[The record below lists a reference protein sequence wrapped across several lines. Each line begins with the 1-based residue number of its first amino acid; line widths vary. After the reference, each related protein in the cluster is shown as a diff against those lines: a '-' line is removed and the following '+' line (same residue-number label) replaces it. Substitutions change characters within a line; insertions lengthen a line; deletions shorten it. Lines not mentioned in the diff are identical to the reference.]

1 MATAYLHRTPGGAGN
16 QTTWT
21 FSTWFKRGIIPASPG
36 MDMLFA
42 QGTDS
47 NNYINIG
54 INTAGKIALSQQ
66 TTSSWVIDLDT
77 GTGYYFTDTSAWYH
91 VVIAVDTTQTTDTDR
106 AKLYV
111 NGNSVSWS
119 GSTSYPAEDLVTWVN
134 GTTQMSVGYNAAYPT
149 GYWTGNMAHTHLID
163 GTQYAA
169 SDFGE
174 FDTTSGIWVP
184 KTGPSVTYGTN
195 GFFLK
200 YASGAITT
208 DSSGNGNTMTQVGTI
223 TTTKDTP
230 DNNFC
235 TMNPLQNEIPNA
247 TFTQGNN
254 TIKTDFNAPP
264 TSTIGLDSGK
274 WYCEGKCIVT
284 TSGTDWQ
291 IGINSNYMDGTGN
304 ELGHFA
310 NDWAYQGSDG
320 NSRTNNTSTSYGDTY
335 TTGDIIGIALDLTN
349 NKLYFSKNGVWQD
362 SGDPTS
368 GATGTGALSISLG
381 TGAQAKGYFFIAAG
395 ADSSAQDYTWSM
407 NFGNGYFGTTVAGT
421 ETDDAGIGLFKYD
434 VPAGYYAICTTNLG
448 DQS

>member
-1 MATAYLHRTPGGAGN
+1 MATTYFYRTPTAGN
-16 QTTWT
+16 RKTWT
-21 FSTWFKRGIIPASPG
+21 FAVWVKRGTLGARQGIYNVNTGANPYNMFEFIATDALKLEDYDG
-36 MDMLFA
+36 
-42 QGTDS
+42 GTDTEL
-47 NNYINIG
+47 I
-54 INTAGKIALSQQ
+54 
-66 TTSSWVIDLDT
+66 TTRLFRDV
-77 GTGYYFTDTSAWYH
+77 GAWYH
-91 VVIAVDTTQTTDTDR
+91 LVVAYDTTQATPADR
-106 AKLYV
+106 IKLYV
-111 NGNSVSWS
+111 NGVQETDF
-119 GSTSYPAEDLVTWVN
+119 STETYCAQDFDTEMN
-134 GTTQMSVGYNAAYPT
+134 TTVQVDFGKEQSNYFDGV
-149 GYWTGNMAHTHLID
+149 MAHAHLTD
-163 GTQYAA
+163 GTAYAPTA
-169 SDFGE
+169 FGE
-174 FDTTSGIWVP
+174 FDTTSGIWVA

-200 YASGAITT
+200 FASGALGT
-208 DSSGNGNTMTQVGTI
+208 DSSGEGNNMTVSGTMTN
-223 TTTKDTP
+223 TKDTP

-320 NSRTNNTSTSYGDTY
+320 NSRTNNTGSSYGDTY

-434 VPAGYYAICTTNLG
+434 VPAGYYAICTNNLG

>member
-1 MATAYLHRTPGGAGN
+1 MTGTPYPKK
-16 QTTWT
+16 WT
-21 FSTWFKRGIIPASPG
+21 YSTWIKRCTQAVE
-36 MDMLFA
+36 D
-42 QGTDS
+42 
-47 NNYINIG
+47 YI
-54 INTAGKIALSQQ
+54 L
-66 TTSSWVIDLDT
+66 
-77 GTGYYFTDTSAWYH
+77 Y
-91 VVIAVDTTQTTDTDR
+91 AVDGGGTNKTHVTFAADGR
-106 AKLYV
+106 FRLY
-111 NGNSVSWS
+111 NTIS
-119 GSTSYPAEDLVTWVN
+119 GSTSNNFRSSRKFRDPGAWYHIVIIWDTANVTTADRCQLWVN
-134 GTTQMSVGYNAAYPT
+134 GVRETAFDDETLNDENGTINTAVEHQVSGYATSSYID
-149 GYWTGNMAHTHLID
+149 GVMAHTHFCD
-163 GTQYAA
+163 NQVYDA
-169 SDFGE
+169 SYFGE
-174 FDTTSGIWVP
+174 IDSTSGIWVP
-184 KTGPSVTYGTN
+184 KTGPSVTYGDN

-200 YASGAITT
+200 YASGAFGT
-208 DSSGNGNTMTQVGTI
+208 DSSGESNDFVVTGTMTN
-223 TTTKDTP
+223 TKDTP
-230 DNNFC
+230 ENNFC

-407 NFGNGYFGTTVAGT
+407 NFGNGYFGTTAISSGNA
-421 ETDDAGIGLFKYD
+421 DDAGEGDFEYD
-434 VPAGYYAICTTNLG
+434 VPAGYYALCTNNLG

>member
-1 MATAYLHRTPGGAGN
+1 MATTVLSKTFGTATNRKK
-16 QTTWT
+16 WT
-21 FSTWFKRGIIPASPG
+21 MSVWLKKAFPISEGTIFSSYSTG
-36 MDMLFA
+36 
-42 QGTDS
+42 
-47 NNYINIG
+47 
-54 INTAGKIALSQQ
+54 
-66 TTSSWVIDLDT
+66 TTSNYSAFRDNGDT
-77 GTGYYFTDTSAWYH
+77 TYEFVENDGSYTINLRPSLKLRDTAAWYH
-91 VVIAVDTTQTTDTDR
+91 LVLAYDSTQSVAADR
-106 AKLYV
+106 VNYYV
-111 NGNSVSWS
+111 NGVLQTAW
-119 GSTSYPAEDLVTWVN
+119 
-134 GTTQMSVGYNAAYPT
+134 GTETYPT
-149 GYWTGNMAHTHLID
+149 LNQESGINQAALHTIGKNTATDNSYFNGVMAHFHFID
-163 GTQYAA
+163 GLQYAA
-169 SDFGE
+169 STFGST
-174 FDTTSGIWVP
+174 DATSGIWVP
-184 KTGPSVTYGTN
+184 NTGPSVTYGNN

-200 YASGAITT
+200 FQDTAAFGD
-208 DSSGNGNTMTQVGTI
+208 DSSGNTNDFALSGTMTQ
-223 TTTKDTP
+223 TKDTP

-320 NSRTNNTSTSYGDTY
+320 NSRTNNTGTSYGDTY

-434 VPAGYYAICTTNLG
+434 VPAGYYAICTNNLG

>member
-1 MATAYLHRTPGGAGN
+1 MGPSPDFTHVNFSAGVVEVTN
-16 QTTWT
+16 
-21 FSTWFKRGIIPASPG
+21 
-36 MDMLFA
+36 
-42 QGTDS
+42 
-47 NNYINIG
+47 
-54 INTAGKIALSQQ
+54 KISSSFVGRLV
-66 TTSSWVIDLDT
+66 TSSKYRDP
-77 GTGYYFTDTSAWYH
+77 SAWYH
-91 VVIAVDTTQTTDTDR
+91 CVVVFDSDNVTAGDRLRLYINCVELTASEFGTDT
-106 AKLYV
+106 
-111 NGNSVSWS
+111 NPTS
-119 GSTSYPAEDLVTWVN
+119 GEESGFQD
-134 GTTQMSVGYNAAYPT
+134 GTDITIGLAGGTY
-149 GYWTGNMAHTHLID
+149 YWLGNMAHVHLCD
-163 GTQYAA
+163 GQAYAA

-174 FDTTSGIWVP
+174 TDATSGIWIA
-184 KTGPSVTYGTN
+184 KSAPSVTYGDE

-200 YASGAITT
+200 FASGAHGT
-208 DSSGNGNTMTQVGTI
+208 DSSGNGNNFTLGGGTL
-223 TTTKDTP
+223 TNTKDTP

-320 NSRTNNTSTSYGDTY
+320 NSRTNNTGTSYGDTY

-434 VPAGYYAICTTNLG
+434 VPAGYYAICTNNLG

>member
-16 QTTWT
+16 QTKWT

-47 NNYINIG
+47 NNYTNIG
-54 INTAGKIALSQQ
+54 INTAGKIAMSQY
-66 TTSSWVIDLDT
+66 TSSSGVMDLDT
-77 GTGYYFTDTSAWYH
+77 NTGYKFKDTSAWYH
-91 VVIAVDTTQTTDTDR
+91 VVIAVDTTQTTNTDR

-111 NGNSVSWS
+111 NGNLESWL

-134 GTTQMSVGYNAAYPT
+134 GTTQMSVGYNAAQAT

-174 FDTTSGIWVP
+174 FDATSGIWVP

-247 TFTQGNN
+247 
-254 TIKTDFNAPP
+254 P
-264 TSTIGLDSGK
+264 
-274 WYCEGKCIVT
+274 E
-284 TSGTDWQ
+284 
-291 IGINSNYMDGTGN
+291 
-304 ELGHFA
+304 
-310 NDWAYQGSDG
+310 AYF
-320 NSRTNNTSTSYGDTY
+320 
-335 TTGDIIGIALDLTN
+335 
-349 NKLYFSKNGVWQD
+349 KKN
-362 SGDPTS
+362 P
-368 GATGTGALSISLG
+368 
-381 TGAQAKGYFFIAAG
+381 
-395 ADSSAQDYTWSM
+395 
-407 NFGNGYFGTTVAGT
+407 
-421 ETDDAGIGLFKYD
+421 LF
-434 VPAGYYAICTTNLG
+434 P
-448 DQS
+448 

>member
-1 MATAYLHRTPGGAGN
+1 MASTRLYRTQGTPTNADK
-16 QTTWT
+16 WT
-21 FSTWFKRGIIPASPG
+21 FSVWVKSSNADAVNEGSWMGTYVDSSNYEYVGFNSEKKINFYSHQSGSRSCTLKKRIESLETLELGIISFMCGILPQSAADRMRIYVNGVEETSLATDTNPA
-36 MDMLFA
+36 LNL
-42 QGTDS
+42 DS
-47 NNYINIG
+47 LINTSGNVINIG
-54 INTAGKIALSQQ
+54 TYKDSG
-66 TTSSWVIDLDT
+66 
-77 GTGYYFTDTSAWYH
+77 
-91 VVIAVDTTQTTDTDR
+91 AVANEFFQG
-106 AKLYV
+106 V
-111 NGNSVSWS
+111 
-119 GSTSYPAEDLVTWVN
+119 
-134 GTTQMSVGYNAAYPT
+134 
-149 GYWTGNMAHTHLID
+149 MAHAHFCD
-163 GTQYAA
+163 GQAYAA

-174 FDTTSGIWVP
+174 TDATSGIWIA
-184 KTGPSVTYGTN
+184 KTGPSVTYGDN

-200 YASGAITT
+200 FASGALGT
-208 DSSGNGNTMTQVGTI
+208 DSSGEGNNMTVTGTMTN
-223 TTTKDTP
+223 TKDTP
-230 DNNFC
+230 ENNFC

-362 SGDPTS
+362 SGDPIS

-407 NFGNGYFGTTVAGT
+407 NFGNGYFGTTAISSGNA
-421 ETDDAGIGLFKYD
+421 DDAGEGDFEYD
-434 VPAGYYAICTTNLG
+434 VPAVVTMQFAQTT
-448 DQS
+448 

>member
-1 MATAYLHRTPGGAGN
+1 MASTILSRTQGTPTNADK
-16 QTTWT
+16 WT
-21 FSTWFKRGIIPASPG
+21 FSVWVKSSNPDELNEGKI
-36 MDMLFA
+36 M
-42 QGTDS
+42 GTYVDA
-47 NNYINIG
+47 NNYVSIGVQSEKKMSFYAHGGGAEVGQLKTNRRIKDPGAWYHFVYVWDTAASATDRMRIYVNGVEETSFATDTNPALNLDSLINTSGNVINIG
-54 INTAGKIALSQQ
+54 TNNPSAASSQFFQ
-66 TTSSWVIDLDT
+66 GV
-77 GTGYYFTDTSAWYH
+77 
-91 VVIAVDTTQTTDTDR
+91 
-106 AKLYV
+106 
-111 NGNSVSWS
+111 
-119 GSTSYPAEDLVTWVN
+119 
-134 GTTQMSVGYNAAYPT
+134 
-149 GYWTGNMAHTHLID
+149 MAHIHFCD
-163 GTQYAA
+163 GQAYAA
-169 SDFGE
+169 SDFGST
-174 FDTTSGIWVP
+174 DATSGIWIP
-184 KTGPSVTYGTN
+184 NTGPSVTYGNN

-200 YASGAITT
+200 MASGALGT
-208 DSSGNGNTMTQVGTI
+208 DSSGNGNTMAVTGTM
-223 TTTKDTP
+223 TNTKDTP
-230 DNNFC
+230 ENNFC

-247 TFTQGNN
+247 TFTHGNN

-274 WYCEGKCIVT
+274 WYCEAKAIVT

-395 ADSSAQDYTWSM
+395 ADSSAQDYTWSL